1 MSNKRSVRWL
11 GLFGLLTSAALVGA
25 GQVKLDGAK
34 APVGGSQEGA
44 VVKTKTV
51 GTFSTTPTTL
61 SITNGTGQR
70 QCIYITLTPPSKNTS
85 SSHFP
90 PSLEVSNLNQVILT
104 CTVLGGIDEG
114 IVHSC
119 NTNDPGDLDKALQG
133 FFYLNAGN
141 TATYAPTLTL
151 TFSANFY
158 VNGNGGPNT
167 DGSLPKNGTC
177 ITNGD
182 VQGPGIGVTMAE
194 VTLNVPTDDVTSA
207 ILGLEAV
214 DISEVNGVNAL
225 WEIALPIP
233 AGGNMATSPPPGV
246 APSPANGQYPCFFNT
261 AFYDFPEPT
270 SIPNW
275 GNFGQGQSIPVPL
288 IANDPGTAPTFS
300 GDRNAKLLYN
310 VGQGNVGV
318 FPFGCDNC
326 ISRAKPGCD
335 GATYPNFNLVQMPI
349 NICTVYRSHQWQ
361 VGGTVAIKLKQFPY
375 PAQTIA
381 DHDVNTDG
389 VTNSADLGHMLA
401 AWGECS
407 STPCVGDLNNDG
419 VVDQGDLGILLAHF
433 VD

>member
-51 GTFSTTPTTL
+51 GTFSTTPTKL
-61 SITNGTGQR
+61 SLTNGTGQR
-70 QCIYITLTPPSKNTS
+70 QCIYITLTPPSKNLV
-85 SSHFP
+85 HRDFD

-104 CTVLGGIDEG
+104 GTFDQNDEG

-119 NTNDPGDLDKALQG
+119 NPNDGGDPDKALQG
-133 FFYLNAGN
+133 YFYLNAGN
-141 TATYAPTLTL
+141 TATCKPTL

-182 VQGPGIGVTMAE
+182 VQGPGIGVTFAE
-194 VTLNVPTDDVTSA
+194 VTLNVPTDGI
-207 ILGLEAV
+207 ILGDEAV
-214 DISEVNGVNAL
+214 DISEVNGVNAI
-225 WEIALPIP
+225 WEISLPLP
-233 AGGNMATSPPPGV
+233 SGPLTPGNP
-246 APSPANGQYPCFFNT
+246 NYPKWFST
-261 AFYDFPEPT
+261 AFYWGGTPGAPSNDGVKTTTPWGDFGWNEY
-270 SIPNW
+270 
-275 GNFGQGQSIPVPL
+275 IPVPL
-288 IANDPGTAPTFS
+288 ISNNPGNAPNFS
-300 GDRNAKLLYN
+300 GDSTAVLPYN
-310 VGQGNVGV
+310 IGLGNVGV

-335 GATYPNFNLVQMPI
+335 NATYPDVNSVKMPT
-349 NICTVYRSHQWQ
+349 NICTLFRDKTYQW
-361 VGGTVAIKLKQFPY
+361 GGTVGITLTQFPY
-375 PAQTIA
+375 PAQTYA
-381 DHDVNTDG
+381 LHDVNTDG

-407 STPCVGDLNNDG
+407 STPCFGDLNNDR
-419 VVDQGDLGILLAHF
+419 VVDQSDLGILLAHF